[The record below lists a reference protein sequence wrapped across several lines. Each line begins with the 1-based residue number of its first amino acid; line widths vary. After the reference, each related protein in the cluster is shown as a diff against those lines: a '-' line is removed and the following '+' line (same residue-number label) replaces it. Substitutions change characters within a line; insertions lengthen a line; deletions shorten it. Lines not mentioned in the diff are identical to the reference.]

1 MDGSRTRTTPVSPA
15 ELHVATVIPV
25 SDMARSREFYE
36 QTLGLAGEAVP
47 GRARPAR
54 RRRRAP
60 LPPGERPLR
69 RSGGVAPGLVPGG
82 GSSRHRRRPRAPRR
96 DAGGDGRRTSVADRR
111 ARHRRLRGHAHR
123 VVPRPRRPGALRR
136 PTRLIRVEGCGADES
151 ACKPDPVPT
160 GPRGP
165 VGGDHPSR
173 PAVAGGLQ
181 RSTRRSRAGS
191 PRTTCAAPRGRGTFL
206 TLLRVGF
213 TEPSWSPRTL
223 VVSYTTVS
231 PSPPGQNQELE
242 PDGGLFS
249 VALSRGSPRVAV
261 GNHPALWSPDFP
273 RRTLVGSDAVA
284 RPTRPRR
291 RAYKDPDR

>member
-1 MDGSRTRTTPVSPA
+1 MPDEYRPHDLKAPFDSPGSGNIT
-15 ELHVATVIPV
+15 EL
-25 SDMARSREFYE
+25 S
-36 QTLGLAGEAVP
+36 
-47 GRARPAR
+47 
-54 RRRRAP
+54 
-60 LPPGERPLR
+60 
-69 RSGGVAPGLVPGG
+69 
-82 GSSRHRRRPRAPRR
+82 
-96 DAGGDGRRTSVADRR
+96 
-111 ARHRRLRGHAHR
+111 R
-123 VVPRPRRPGALRR
+123 VVG
-136 PTRLIRVEGCGADES
+136 VGADES

-191 PRTTCAAPRGRGTFL
+191 PRTTCAAGPRGPTFL

-231 PSPPGQNQELE
+231 PSPPDARPG
-242 PDGGLFS
+242 GGLFS

-273 RRTLVGSDAVA
+273 RRTLVGPAAVA

-291 RAYKDPDR
+291 EAYSRRAEPEPCPHDTVPPDH